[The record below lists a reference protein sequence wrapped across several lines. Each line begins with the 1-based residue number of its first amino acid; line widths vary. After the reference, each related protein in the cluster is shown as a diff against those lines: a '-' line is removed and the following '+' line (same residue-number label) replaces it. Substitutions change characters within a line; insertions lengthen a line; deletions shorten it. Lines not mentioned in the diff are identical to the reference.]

1 MLDPARQQALDAITD
16 AQQAGYDMQSFEG
29 SPSQSL
35 SPQEALSGDSVKAMN
50 PASACRAEYI
60 STATLMQQRLTG
72 GLGVSTRPHS
82 SMSSH
87 TLQGL
92 KTVIPFCEHQ
102 CDRERTVLHKSQA
115 LCHTTRLVAAVR
127 QCFCGANLTCDSA

>member
-1 MLDPARQQALDAITD
+1 MPEVCCANLAQGLSIPLQI
-16 AQQAGYDMQSFEG
+16 AQQAGCAVQGFEG

-35 SPQEALSGDSVKAMN
+35 SPQEALSGDSVLAMK

-87 TLQGL
+87 SLQGL
-92 KTVIPFCEHQ
+92 RTVIPFCKHQ
-102 CDRERTVLHKSQA
+102 CDR
-115 LCHTTRLVAAVR
+115 
-127 QCFCGANLTCDSA
+127 DSH